1 MTGLLA
7 ATFRRRFPGGPVVEA
22 DLRIPIDTFHVT
34 VLFGPSGAGKSTLL
48 RVLAGLERPESGT
61 IRFGDETW
69 CDSERRIWLPPQERD
84 IGLMFQEYALFPH
97 LSVAENVAFG
107 ISRLPAPARRAR
119 LEEALEA
126 FDLTDLRDRYPHQVS
141 GGQQQRIALARTLI
155 RRPRLLL
162 LDEPLSAL
170 DAPLRYELQGE
181 LRRYLVRHQVPVLLV
196 THDPTEAANLGDDVA
211 VMEQGTIRQRGP
223 LAEVFQN
230 PVSVEVARIV
240 GMDTIL
246 SGTVVDRRDG
256 RVTVDTA
263 GIRWSVPAA
272 EESVMS
278 RNVSLCFR
286 AEDVRVSKETAP
298 QDQAENSHVGR
309 IERISSDGPMTRIE
323 LRSSVTLSALVTKRA
338 VRELGLGVGDTI
350 RFDVP
355 AAAIRPIQR
364 ME

>member
-1 MTGLLA
+1 MTGQLE
-7 ATFRRRFPGGPVVEA
+7 ATFRRRFPAGPVVEA

-69 CDSERRIWLPPQERD
+69 CDTERGIWLPPQRRD

-97 LSVAENVAFG
+97 LSVAANVAFG
-107 ISRLPAPARRAR
+107 IARLPAPERQAR
-119 LEEALEA
+119 LEEALDA
-126 FDLTDLRDRYPHQVS
+126 FDLADLRDRSPHQVS

-170 DAPLRYELQGE
+170 DAPLRHELQGE

-196 THDPTEAANLGDDVA
+196 THHATEAANLGDDVA
-211 VMEQGTIRQRGP
+211 VMDQGTIRQRGP
-223 LAEVFQN
+223 LPEVFQK
-230 PVSVEVARIV
+230 PAGVEVARIV

-246 SGTVVDRRDG
+246 AGTVVDRGGG

-263 GIRWSVPAA
+263 GVRWSVAA
-272 EESVMS
+272 ADRREMS
-278 RNVSLCFR
+278 GNVSLCFR
-286 AEDVRVSKETAP
+286 AEDVRVRKGTGP
-298 QDQAENSHVGR
+298 QDDVENSHVGR
-309 IERISSDGPMTRIE
+309 IERISSDGPMTRLEI
-323 LRSSVTLSALVTKRA
+323 RSSVLLSALLTKGA
-338 VRELGLGVGDTI
+338 AGELDLRVGDAV

-355 AAAIRPIQR
+355 AAAIWPIER

>member
-1 MTGLLA
+1 MTGQLE
-7 ATFRRRFPGGPVVEA
+7 ATFRRRFPAGPVVEA
-22 DLRIPIDTFHVT
+22 DLRIPVDTFHVT

-69 CDSERRIWLPPQERD
+69 CDTGRGIWLPPQQRD

-107 ISRLPAPARRAR
+107 IARLPAPERQSR
-119 LEEALEA
+119 LEEALKS

-170 DAPLRYELQGE
+170 DGPLRNELQGE

-211 VMEQGTIRQRGP
+211 VMDQGTIRQRGP
-223 LAEVFQN
+223 LPEVFQS
-230 PVSVEVARIV
+230 PCGVEVARIV

-246 SGTVVDRRDG
+246 PGTVVDRRDG

-263 GIRWSVPAA
+263 GVRWTVAA
-272 EESVMS
+272 ADEREMS
-278 RNVSLCFR
+278 RNVHLCFR
-286 AEDVRVSKETAP
+286 AEDVRVRKETATR
-298 QDQAENSHVGR
+298 DDAENAHVGR

-323 LRSSVTLSALVTKRA
+323 IRSSVTLSALLTKGA
-338 VRELGLGVGDTI
+338 VRELSVAVGDNV

-355 AAAIRPIQR
+355 AAVIRPIDR